1 MLHYCVYKIIK
12 PLFLGRLLIYVEYKF
27 LINFED
33 TLDIDKFFLF
43 KLNSVIIFDRFFK
56 LITLLGGIL

>member
-1 MLHYCVYKIIK
+1 MKDPLESLFAFNLYAI
-12 PLFLGRLLIYVEYKF
+12 LFLGRLLIYVEYKF

-43 KLNSVIIFDRFFK
+43 INIIFMMF
-56 LITLLGGIL
+56 